1 MLQADTPQESVQ
13 ALRAIDQTGTP
24 SEVIH
29 IETHLD
35 VSGKEVV
42 LWDDILVAFENA
54 INVRHQT
61 KVVQYL
67 KGPDLRAL
75 DPLRIAAIR
84 TLSWIST
91 RNPDYDPMEMANTL
105 LKEFNI
111 PMAPPRGPQTDS
123 DNATG
128 NYTLHD
134 HSIVIQPSVSTT
146 TNNTPHRAPHVSVK
160 NSTGD
165 GTIIIEDMAETMFKA
180 KKGDMKAQVKLGSPT

>member
-1 MLQADTPQESVQ
+1 MDVYIEGQLNQTNASPAAKITPAAAQ
-13 ALRAIDQTGTP
+13 TP
-24 SEVIH
+24 S
-29 IETHLD
+29 
-35 VSGKEVV
+35 
-42 LWDDILVAFENA
+42 
-54 INVRHQT
+54 R
-61 KVVQYL
+61 
-67 KGPDLRAL
+67 
-75 DPLRIAAIR
+75 
-84 TLSWIST
+84 ST

-105 LKEFNI
+105 LEEFNI